1 MPTWNLYVLRCG
13 DDTLYTGI
21 ATDVDRR
28 LEEHRSSTVGAKYL
42 RGRGPLQIM
51 LQKEVGDRSLAS
63 RLEYR
68 FKRLSRA
75 QKLRYCDVPTEL
87 DSIIDELASRAS
99 AS

>member
-1 MPTWNLYVLRCG
+1 VLRCG

-28 LEEHRSSTVGAKYL
+28 LQEHRSSPVGAKYL

-63 RLEYR
+63 RVEYR
-68 FKRLSRA
+68 FKRLSRV
-75 QKLRYCDVPTEL
+75 QKLRCCAAPAEL
-87 DSIIDELASRAS
+87 DSIIDELTPRVPAS
-99 AS
+99 